1 MRYSSHNTEP
11 SNNMKPRIYTIL
23 NNAIEEGCRY
33 GVFRAFKHDDDP
45 SPDSIENEVHIAVMN
60 AISEVFDFEDEPHE
74 L

>member
-1 MRYSSHNTEP
+1 
-11 SNNMKPRIYTIL
+11 MKPRIYTIL

-33 GVFRAFKHDDDP
+33 GVFRVFKHDDDP